1 MAKKKE
7 SRRNEKGRGSFRY
20 RENGK
25 VEYRFSYKDE
35 FGVPQRKSLTADSE
49 HECLEKAFEWINR
62 KEKIWDGFDAEA
74 TIIDILKARYQID
87 YEMNY
92 LSEAGYG
99 RNLDSLKIIERG
111 PLGGIPIHALQKRHI
126 ESYLKS
132 ITRYSN
138 SVIEKLFQQIKL
150 AFSIAYDKGIIDKD
164 IMQSKDI
171 RKPRS
176 SKPDRKVRGLTVEE
190 QNILVK
196 ALTEK
201 KTHTGRNDYHL
212 QIFIE
217 LYSGMRMGEINALR
231 AKDIDLDNNVVHVRS
246 TISYG
251 INHRVFLKDSTKTYA
266 GVRDVPISNKL
277 KPFLV
282 EALKRYKANPD
293 GLLFYDHNAN
303 TVISTN
309 QVNSFFQRLCSSA
322 GLPKFGQHALRHTFA
337 TRCIESGIPP
347 VVLKTW
353 LGHKDIH
360 VTLDT
365 YTDVFKSMDNDAVK
379 KFDEYINGM

>member
-1 MAKKKE
+1 MKDTKP
-7 SRRNEKGRGSFRY
+7 NE
-20 RENGK
+20 E
-25 VEYRFSYKDE
+25 
-35 FGVPQRKSLTADSE
+35 
-49 HECLEKAFEWINR
+49 
-62 KEKIWDGFDAEA
+62 
-74 TIIDILKARYQID
+74 TIICRCTDD
-87 YEMNY
+87 
-92 LSEAGYG
+92 
-99 RNLDSLKIIERG
+99 
-111 PLGGIPIHALQKRHI
+111 PGI
-126 ESYLKS
+126 
-132 ITRYSN
+132 
-138 SVIEKLFQQIKL
+138 
-150 AFSIAYDKGIIDKD
+150 
-164 IMQSKDI
+164 
-171 RKPRS
+171 
-176 SKPDRKVRGLTVEE
+176 
-190 QNILVK
+190 
-196 ALTEK
+196 
-201 KTHTGRNDYHL
+201 
-212 QIFIE
+212 
-217 LYSGMRMGEINALR
+217 YSGMRMGEINALR

-293 GLLFYDHNAN
+293 GLLFYDHNTN
-303 TVISTN
+303 SVISTN
-309 QVNSFFQRLCSSA
+309 QVNSFFQKLCNSA

-365 YTDVFKSMDNDAVK
+365 YTDVSKSMDNDAVK